1 MDVVLADAELPGWGS
16 SSAPMGPGSSSGSD
30 RYPPAVAI
38 KARAPGGS
46 FAGPAWDPQPKPPK
60 VVLFGE
66 LDPEA
71 RAEEA
76 RRVLR
81 DRGRQ
86 RNTAELLA
94 DLLAVEGGADGFVDA
109 RPVEA
114 VLETA
119 RLVHEGEHVFR
130 FFTGGPGLRGPR

>member
-38 KARAPGGS
+38 KARDPGGRD
-46 FAGPAWDPQPKPPK
+46 AAWDPRAKPPK

-81 DRGRQ
+81 GRGRQ
-86 RNTAELLA
+86 RNSSELLA

-119 RLVHEGEHVFR
+119 RLVHGGEHVFR
-130 FFTGGPGLRGPR
+130 FFTGGPR